1 MTSLPKSATVAVIGA
16 GTMGAGI
23 AQVAAAAG
31 HPVLLYDIAVGA
43 VAKGIAGVKAGLDK
57 LVERQKMSEHVKAE
71 FAEIAREVEKFTD
84 EVRALRAELA
94 IAKGEVSPLKRNT
107 AA

>member
-1 MTSLPKSATVAVIGA
+1 VIA
-16 GTMGAGI
+16 
-23 AQVAAAAG
+23 
-31 HPVLLYDIAVGA
+31 H
-43 VAKGIAGVKAGLDK
+43 
-57 LVERQKMSEHVKAE
+57 ERQKMREHVKAE